1 MAKATKT
8 ATNRQIS
15 NIGDFKQRIGGIV
28 ELPSGFTV
36 RVKNPGGLRVFLNAG
51 TIPNSLMSIVQD
63 AMDKGKRITE
73 EDIMKDG
80 QLDPQQL
87 ADMMALND
95 QVALKTIIEPPLY
108 PVPEDEADRQDD
120 RLYVDELPD
129 EDKLF
134 LFQWVTGGA
143 RNLERFRAEYQAS
156 MDAGQASGSNVSSAE

>member
-8 ATNRQIS
+8 AINRQIS
-15 NIGDFKQRIGGIV
+15 NIGDFKQRVGGIV

-63 AMDKGKRITE
+63 AMDKGKKITE

-95 QVALKTIIEPPLY
+95 EVALRTIVEPQLF
-108 PVPEDEADRQDD
+108 PVPENEADRKDD

-143 RNLERFRAEYQAS
+143 RNLERFREEYKAS
-156 MDAGQASGSNVSSAE
+156 MDAGQAG

>member
-8 ATNRQIS
+8 AINRQIS
-15 NIGDFKQRIGGIV
+15 NVGDFKQRIGGIV

-51 TIPNSLMSIVQD
+51 TIPNSLMAVVQD
-63 AMDKGKRITE
+63 AMDKGKKITE

-87 ADMMALND
+87 ADMMELND
-95 QVALKTIIEPPLY
+95 QVALKTIVEPSIL
-108 PVPEDEADRQDD
+108 PVPENEADRKSDQ
-120 RLYVDELPD
+120 LYVDELPD

-143 RNLERFRAEYQAS
+143 RNLERFREEYQAS
-156 MDAGQASGSNVSSAE
+156 MDASQAGGSNVSSAE